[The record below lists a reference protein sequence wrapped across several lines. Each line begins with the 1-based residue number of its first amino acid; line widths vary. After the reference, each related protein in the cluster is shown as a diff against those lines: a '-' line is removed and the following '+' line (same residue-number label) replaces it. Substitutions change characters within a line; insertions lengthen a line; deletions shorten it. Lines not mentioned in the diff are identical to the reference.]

1 MARSTFESCSNGAS
15 DKGVFGGG
23 SNNTTYY
30 NTLDHITISTNGNAQ
45 DFGDLSVGKSSLG
58 ATSNGTNNRGVF
70 GGGYQPGNTSVIEYI
85 AINSNGNAQNFGN
98 LVGGTVHGLDATS
111 NGINDRGIF
120 EGGSN
125 NDMEYITI
133 STTGNSI
140 AFGNLLQVIYANMA
154 TSNGINNRGVFGGGK
169 NGSEITQNVI
179 EYITITTLSNSV
191 DFGDLTL
198 GRLNGHSTSNRVKQ
212 RGIFGGGGLDAG
224 ARYNTIDYIAIN
236 SLSNAADFGDLLAA
250 KWGVAAT
257 SNA

>member
-179 EYITITTLSNSV
+179 EYITITSAGNSL
-191 DFGDLTL
+191 DFGDLIVNTL
-198 GRLNGHSTSNRVKQ
+198 NPGCTSNGVNNKGILAGGTVGSNIQTESIVSITINTLSNASDFADLTYQ
-212 RGIFGGGGLDAG
+212 RGICK
-224 ARYNTIDYIAIN
+224 AI
-236 SLSNAADFGDLLAA
+236 SNA
-250 KWGVAAT
+250 
-257 SNA
+257 